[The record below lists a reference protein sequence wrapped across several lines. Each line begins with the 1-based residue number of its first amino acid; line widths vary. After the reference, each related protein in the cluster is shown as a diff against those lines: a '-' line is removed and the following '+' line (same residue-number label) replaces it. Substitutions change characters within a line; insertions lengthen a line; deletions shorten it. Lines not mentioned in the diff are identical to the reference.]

1 MNSVQSWKR
10 SIYAYL
16 SIPNSCLENIILFVI
31 MYMTYFIWVKYN
43 KSYEGY
49 DFFLI
54 WFKYSLSMISNVNS
68 LVLVQQ

>member
-16 SIPNSCLENIILFVI
+16 SFPNSCLESIILFVI
-31 MYMTYFIWVKYN
+31 MYMTYFIWVNFN
-43 KSYEGY
+43 KSYEGC

-54 WFKYSLSMISNVNS
+54 WFNYSLSMIFNI
-68 LVLVQQ
+68 LIPMY